1 MIFWISPVSPVAFLT
16 SSGWRGLSR
25 SVGLMPRTPQ
35 GLCTDQRKQWLS
47 GSGDRFP
54 SVEPFLFWVLRS
66 DHCALVL
73 QCDSRRKGVAN
84 VKNNIWA
91 IHTIMFYLPE
101 ILWAADTT
109 CGSLPHLFLATW
121 LPPPREGLPWPP
133 LLHCNPP
140 MPKPRSYLSWFF
152 SRATVHAHT
161 HTHTPLGCRCRE
173 KTDFGT
179 FGHSCIS
186 SS

>member
-47 GSGDRFP
+47 GSRDRFP

-84 VKNNIWA
+84 VKIISELFIRLCSICLKSSEQLTRHVA
-91 IHTIMFYLPE
+91 H
-101 ILWAADTT
+101 
-109 CGSLPHLFLATW
+109 SLTSFWPLGCRLLEKGFPDHLFYIATHPCPNPDPAS
-121 LPPPREGLPWPP
+121 LDFSPEP
-133 LLHCNPP
+133 LC
-140 MPKPRSYLSWFF
+140 M
-152 SRATVHAHT
+152 HT
-161 HTHTPLGCRCRE
+161 HTHTHL
-173 KTDFGT
+173 
-179 FGHSCIS
+179 
-186 SS
+186 